1 MSKNEYICD
10 CDVINRNDV
19 NEVISKMPKNDIM
32 NKLGAFYKLLG
43 DDTRCKILYTLDNKE
58 MCVCDIANVLSMS
71 KSSVSHQ
78 LSTLKE
84 SGVVKPRKDG
94 KIVYY
99 SLDDDHVSRLFE
111 VGLEH
116 IYHKMEEEA

>member
-19 NEVISKMPKNDIM
+19 DEVISKMPNNDIM

-116 IYHKMEEEA
+116 IYHKMKEEV

>member
-19 NEVISKMPKNDIM
+19 NEVISKMPNNDIM

-116 IYHKMEEEA
+116 IHHKMEEEA

>member
-19 NEVISKMPKNDIM
+19 NEVISKMPNNDIM

-116 IYHKMEEEA
+116 IYHKMKEEA

>member
-19 NEVISKMPKNDIM
+19 NEVISKMPNNDIM

-99 SLDDDHVSRLFE
+99 SLDDDHIAQIVKKGR
-111 VGLEH
+111 EH
-116 IYHKMEEEA
+116 VEEL